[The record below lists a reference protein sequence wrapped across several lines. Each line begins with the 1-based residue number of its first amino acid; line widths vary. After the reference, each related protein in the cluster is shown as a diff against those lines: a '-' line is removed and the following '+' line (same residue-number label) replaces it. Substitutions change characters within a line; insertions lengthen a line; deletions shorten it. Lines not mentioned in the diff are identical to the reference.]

1 MKKIVSSYS
10 FDASERRITLTGLVV
25 PLERLLLI
33 VNATRNLI
41 IYNLTGTGHPTQPL
55 GATVAQNSGNT
66 VVTLAFDTTQFS
78 DSDKLS
84 IFYDD
89 GTSGGNTIDGSSL
102 TITGIESEVEIK
114 NDEGNPVPVVAPSNY
129 RMPVDLRGSYDSSL
143 AVSGTVAVA
152 NSTTPL
158 AVSGPLT
165 DEQLRGNPVP
175 VAINGWATRVREKL
189 GEVSVS
195 GSSQF
200 SSSLQVPN
208 NVEWIAFRLKANTGG
223 GSSSRKY
230 VPQWAPEQTG
240 GGIGTFV
247 DTGDGFFF
255 DGRIVYEMPVTN
267 YAGGAA
273 GNHVSDFAF
282 MHRKRTPGYI
292 RFYQTEGQGG
302 GTTIEIFA
310 ASAPDEL
317 AIPTSVL
324 LRDGSGNAVASATS
338 PPTGTERALVV
349 RNIPPENQKTFVTNA
364 SGTVAATVRE
374 GGSATAPQDPFLVVG
389 LNPTSN
395 AVRLT
400 DGGSSTPSIKPG
412 NIAPTALDPALVV
425 SLSPNSNS
433 VRNQDGSG
441 NALTSA
447 ARGSERALSVQ
458 VVDASGNQVTSF
470 GGSGGGSV
478 TQSGTWSVR
487 NQDGSGNNITSSA
500 RGTERALSV
509 QVVDSSGAQV
519 TAFNGGAVSQSG
531 NWSVRTQD
539 GSGFALTS
547 MARGAERA
555 LSVQVVNGSGDQI
568 TSFGSQSAAMTRE
581 ARVALPTITG
591 TPSSTQIAALNLSR
605 KYLLIQNL
613 DAAGTVYLS
622 FNGGTP
628 TANSFQL
635 LPRASIVFEGS
646 FIPTGQVNGG
656 ASIMNTAV
664 FVLEA

>member
-129 RMPVDLRGSYDSSL
+129 RLPVDLRGSYDSSL

-189 GEVSVS
+189 GEVSVT

-223 GSSSRKY
+223 GSGSRKY

-255 DGRIVYEMPVTN
+255 DGRLAYEMPVTN
-267 YAGGAA
+267 YVGGAA

-310 ASAPDEL
+310 ASAPDDL
-317 AIPTSVL
+317 AIPTPVL
-324 LRDGSGNAVASATS
+324 LRDGTGNAVASATS

-349 RNIPPENQKTFVTNA
+349 RNIPPENQKTLITNT
-364 SGTVAATVRE
+364 SGTTAATVRD
-374 GGSATAPQDPFLVVG
+374 GATATIPQDPFLVVG

-395 AVRLT
+395 TVRLI
-400 DGGSSTPSIKPG
+400 DGGSVSPSIKPG

-433 VRNQDGSG
+433 IRMQDGGG
-441 NALTSA
+441 NSIETTTGTPTDTS
-447 ARGSERALSVQ
+447 RALVVKNVPSGTQNVKLSKTPGDLGTAESAMHVQGPLTNTQLRASAIQVEGNWLTNEQIRASSLQ
-458 VVDASGNQVTSF
+458 VVAFQPDQTTHPWRVAG
-470 GGSGGGSV
+470 
-478 TQSGTWSVR
+478 
-487 NQDGSGNNITSSA
+487 
-500 RGTERALSV
+500 
-509 QVVDSSGAQV
+509 SSGQV
-519 TAFNGGAVSQSG
+519 SVLRHGLPINSTSTGATLPQKNDRRYLLLQNLSATATIHLSFSG
-531 NWSVRTQD
+531 
-539 GSGFALTS
+539 
-547 MARGAERA
+547 
-555 LSVQVVNGSGDQI
+555 QI
-568 TSFGSQSAAMTRE
+568 TSIASPPVNQATIM
-581 ARVALPTITG
+581 LP
-591 TPSSTQIAALNLSR
+591 PRSSL
-605 KYLLIQNL
+605 
-613 DAAGTVYLS
+613 
-622 FNGGTP
+622 
-628 TANSFQL
+628 
-635 LPRASIVFEGS
+635 VFEQS
-646 FIPTGQVNGG
+646 FIPTNPLWAAAD
-656 ASIMNTAV
+656 ASGVTLVSM
-664 FVLEA
+664 EA